1 MVGILEMMEILY
13 QVMDAAT
20 LDKQKLVIDEKEE
33 IMMKEINAQKNE
45 GMERMQGSYL
55 ETTIM
60 Y

>member
-55 ETTIM
+55 EMTIM